1 MGDPGSDVEIAHQLA
16 FVVVKIPVDSE
27 GRAVVEEQE
36 VGLETVVE
44 LVTGQHQVHM
54 METDLDVIVGQYQ
67 VVGVS
72 EKDVAAA
79 VVVVEAVV
87 LLMREKTED
96 QKSFVE
102 GQMKAEL
109 VEEACQ
115 KMSQAL
121 KACPLEIVMQMMVKN
136 LMLVFCQRS
145 CLKLNH

>member
-72 EKDVAAA
+72 EKDVAPVV

-87 LLMREKTED
+87 LLMRQKTED
-96 QKSFVE
+96 QKHFVE

-109 VEEACQ
+109 VEEAC
-115 KMSQAL
+115 
-121 KACPLEIVMQMMVKN
+121 
-136 LMLVFCQRS
+136 
-145 CLKLNH
+145 